1 MTSTPV
7 DLPQEFFRIN
17 RDIWHALT
25 IKVGAFFDFL
35 KNHLT
40 FFKFPRV
47 ISRKMIFS
55 AKIPSKCPL
64 KLAISEGIFH
74 FCEKTC
80 KRGVG
85 KYTFKSFIGRGT
97 KLFHNF
103 SKSCS
108 LLALPI
114 QSK

>member
-1 MTSTPV
+1 MVNLKKEENGIKKMTSTPV

-17 RDIWHALT
+17 RDIWYALT
-25 IKVGAFFDFL
+25 IKVGASFL
-35 KNHLT
+35 
-40 FFKFPRV
+40 
-47 ISRKMIFS
+47 IFS

-74 FCEKTC
+74 FCEKNLQ
-80 KRGVG
+80 KGVG

-97 KLFHNF
+97 KLFHNI
-103 SKSCS
+103 SKSCP